1 MSSEPHRLDRRR
13 FAAATL
19 AAGMGLG
26 VAAAELVPKRALL
39 KDRRLPY
46 SRVAVL
52 RAGSYS
58 DALEATIL
66 DGLRLF
72 DLRLRGKT
80 VLLKPNIVEH
90 APDVPI
96 STHPSLVGAT
106 AIAFLRLGAA
116 EVVVAEGP
124 GHVRDTYLLLEESGF
139 RETLV
144 ERGVR
149 FVDLNRDEVVRIR
162 VAARY
167 SGLHQLWIPKTVLA
181 ADFIISMPKVKT
193 HHWAGVTLSM
203 KNMFG
208 VARQP
213 CSSAPATVCPG

>member
-1 MSSEPHRLDRRR
+1 MSFEPRRLDRRR
-13 FAAATL
+13 FAAVALATG
-19 AAGMGLG
+19 AGFGI
-26 VAAAELVPKRALL
+26 AAAELVPKRALL
-39 KDRRLPY
+39 RDRRRPY

-72 DLRLRGKT
+72 DLRLKGKT

-96 STHPSLVGAT
+96 NTNPSLVGAT

-116 EVVVAEGP
+116 KVVVAEGP

-139 RETLV
+139 RDTLGQ
-144 ERGVR
+144 RGVA
-149 FVDLNRDEVVRIR
+149 FVDLNRDEVVRTR
-162 VAARY
+162 A
-167 SGLHQLWIPKTVLA
+167 
-181 ADFIISMPKVKT
+181 
-193 HHWAGVTLSM
+193 
-203 KNMFG
+203 
-208 VARQP
+208 
-213 CSSAPATVCPG
+213 SANYT